1 MLGVLRYMARLADMT
16 RERTMAQPKIFPLL
30 PALTCASVRL
40 FSFIQ
45 AFPKRAGEYQT
56 PPRTKAE
63 MPATATAIQ
72 LGVIKMGVLCLGD
85 RVFGFSRF
93 EYIGYFSS
101 GPGKGIETGKNGD
114 G

>member
-1 MLGVLRYMARLADMT
+1 MPQKIQTPARRPYRRPSWKLMLGVLRYMARLADMM
-16 RERTMAQPKIFPLL
+16 RDRIRAQPKIFPLL
-30 PALTCASVRL
+30 PDLILWGVKS

-72 LGVIKMGVLCLGD
+72 LGVINGG
-85 RVFGFSRF
+85 FG
-93 EYIGYFSS
+93 
-101 GPGKGIETGKNGD
+101 
-114 G
+114 